1 MGVVADHF
9 MRLRS
14 ITLQDFRN
22 IGLARLEFRGRQ
34 SFLLGPNG
42 QGKTNLLEAAG
53 FITAL
58 RSFRTREARHLIA
71 NGAREAA
78 IRCEVAVAD
87 RFNWRRVVA
96 SPPDAEADG
105 GAAEAVELLI
115 KLRADGRELWRDG
128 ERVARLGAHLGQF
141 PCVVFSSQDMALLR
155 GAPALRRRWLDLT
168 LAAVDAEYLSL
179 LQGYH
184 RALASRNSLLK
195 TGASDAALAAFEQTM
210 APAAAQIVS
219 RRHAGLGELGSQT
232 LLFCGALAGDEC
244 VGLGGAPS
252 CGSAYEGS
260 SSDTALRYVP
270 NFDAQSEAT
279 WAERWAKGR
288 ERDRQFRSTLS
299 GPHRDDFVFLH
310 GGQPA
315 EDYASEGQQ
324 RGLVLALRLAQA
336 QWFRAKTGIRPVL
349 LADDVLGE
357 LDPQRRQRFWEA
369 IDAESQ
375 VIATGTE
382 PPDASLGEW
391 QIFEVSGGAFTERN
405 PECNELMTYD
415 SEIGLTL
422 LGASTDGAPTRLAHS
437 SPTCAPQN
445 ESVCAPETAPC

>member
-1 MGVVADHF
+1 

-22 IGLARLEFRGRQ
+22 VSFAQLEFRGRQ

-71 NGAREAA
+71 SGAREAA
-78 IRCEVAVAD
+78 IRCEVALAVAD

-96 SPPDAEADG
+96 SPSGAETGG
-105 GAAEAVELLI
+105 GACEVVDAELLI
-115 KLRADGRELWRDG
+115 KLRTEGRELWRDG
-128 ERVARLGAHLGQF
+128 ERVGRLGEHLGQF

-168 LAAVDAEYLSL
+168 LAAVDAEYLKV

-210 APAAAQIVS
+210 APAAAEIVA
-219 RRHAGLGELGSQT
+219 RRHAGLVELGER
-232 LLFCGALAGDEC
+232 LREAGAK
-244 VGLGGAPS
+244 LGEVS
-252 CGSAYEGS
+252 T
-260 SSDTALRYVP
+260 DTALRYAP
-270 NFDAQSEAT
+270 NFDAQLEAA

-299 GPHRDDFVFLH
+299 GPHRDDFLFLH
-310 GGQPA
+310 AGQAA

-357 LDPQRRQRFWEA
+357 LDPQRRQRFWAA

-375 VIATGTE
+375 VIATGTA
-382 PPDASLGEW
+382 PPDSSLGEW
-391 QIFEVSGGAFTERN
+391 QIFTVSGGAFTERDASR
-405 PECNELMTYD
+405 NELMTT
-415 SEIGLTL
+415 EIQPKE
-422 LGASTDGAPTRLAHS
+422 D
-437 SPTCAPQN
+437 
-445 ESVCAPETAPC
+445 APC

>member
-1 MGVVADHF
+1 

-22 IGLARLEFRGRQ
+22 VGLARLDFRGRQ

-58 RSFRTREARHLIA
+58 RSFRTRETRHLIA
-71 NGAREAA
+71 NDVREAA
-78 IRCEVAVAD
+78 IRCEVAVVD
-87 RFNWRRVVA
+87 RA
-96 SPPDAEADG
+96 SLSRETTDG
-105 GAAEAVELLI
+105 GAVGAVELLI
-115 KLRADGRELWRDG
+115 KLRTDGRELWRDG

-168 LAAVDAEYLSL
+168 LAAVDAEYLKL

-210 APAAAQIVS
+210 APAAAQIVAQ
-219 RRHAGLGELGSQT
+219 RHAGLAELT
-232 LLFCGALAGDEC
+232 AHFREAGARLAEISGD
-244 VGLGGAPS
+244 
-252 CGSAYEGS
+252 
-260 SSDTALRYVP
+260 TTLRYAP
-270 NFDAQSEAT
+270 NFDAQSEAA
-279 WAERWAKGR
+279 WAERWGKGR

-299 GPHRDDFVFLH
+299 GPHRDDFWFLH
-310 GGQPA
+310 GGQAA

-336 QWFRAKTGIRPVL
+336 QWFRAETGIRPVL

-391 QIFEVSGGAFTERN
+391 QVFEVSGGKFTERN
-405 PECNELMTYD
+405 PERNELMTYD
-415 SEIGLTL
+415 SELGLTS
-422 LGASTDGAPTRLAHS
+422 LGASTDGAP
-437 SPTCAPQN
+437 QN
-445 ESVCAPETAPC
+445 ERYGPEGEPC

>member
-1 MGVVADHF
+1 MGVVTDHF

-22 IGLARLEFRGRQ
+22 ISFARLEFRGRQ

-58 RSFRTREARHLIA
+58 RSFRTRETRHLIA
-71 NGAREAA
+71 NDAREAA
-78 IRCEVAVAD
+78 IRCEVAVG
-87 RFNWRRVVA
+87 NGA
-96 SPPDAEADG
+96 SLSRSASG
-105 GAAEAVELLI
+105 GEVGEAVELII
-115 KLRADGRELWRDG
+115 KLRTDGRELWRDG

-168 LAAVDAEYLSL
+168 LAAVDAEYLRG
-179 LQGYH
+179 LQSYH

-195 TGASDAALAAFEQTM
+195 TGASDAALTAFEQTM

-219 RRHAGLGELGSQT
+219 RRHTGLDELSELLREAG
-232 LLFCGALAGDEC
+232 
-244 VGLGGAPS
+244 VKLGGAS
-252 CGSAYEGS
+252 GEA
-260 SSDTALRYVP
+260 ALRYTP
-270 NFDAQSEAT
+270 NFDAQNEGT
-279 WAERWAKGR
+279 WIERWAKGR
-288 ERDRQFRSTLS
+288 ERDRQFRSTLN
-299 GPHRDDFVFLH
+299 GPHRDDFLFLH
-310 GGQPA
+310 DGQA
-315 EDYASEGQQ
+315 AGDYASEGQQ
-324 RGLVLALRLAQA
+324 RGLVLALRLAQV

-357 LDPQRRQRFWEA
+357 LDPQRRQRFWAA

-375 VIATGTE
+375 IIATGTQ

-391 QIFEVSGGAFTERN
+391 QIFEVSGGQFTERN
-405 PECNELMTYD
+405 SERNELITT
-415 SEIGLTL
+415 EVQ
-422 LGASTDGAPTRLAHS
+422 PKE
-437 SPTCAPQN
+437 N
-445 ESVCAPETAPC
+445 VPC

>member
-1 MGVVADHF
+1 

-22 IGLARLEFRGRQ
+22 IGFTRLEFRGRQ

-42 QGKTNLLEAAG
+42 QGKTSLLEAAG

-58 RSFRTREARHLIA
+58 RSFRTRELRHLIA

-78 IRCEVAVAD
+78 IRCEVMLEE
-87 RFNWRRVVA
+87 RA
-96 SPPDAEADG
+96 SPARAATDREANAG
-105 GAAEAVELLI
+105 GDTVELLI
-115 KLRADGRELWRDG
+115 KSRAEGRELWRDG
-128 ERVARLGAHLGQF
+128 ERVGRLGDHLGQF

-168 LAAVDAEYLSL
+168 LAAVDAEYLKL

-195 TGASDAALAAFEQTM
+195 TGAGDAALAAFEQAM
-210 APAAAQIVS
+210 APAAAQIVT
-219 RRHAGLGELGSQT
+219 RRHAGLAELGTALSKANAT
-232 LLFCGALAGDEC
+232 LATAGEIVNTETQSSTATGDEE
-244 VGLGGAPS
+244 A
-252 CGSAYEGS
+252 AA
-260 SSDTALRYVP
+260 ALRYTP
-270 NFDAQSEAT
+270 SFDVQREAG
-279 WAERWAKGR
+279 WVERWARGR

-299 GPHRDDFVFLH
+299 GPHRDDFLFLH
-310 GGQPA
+310 EGQAA

-336 QWFRAKTGIRPVL
+336 QWFRAQTGIRPVL

-369 IDAESQ
+369 IDPESQ
-375 VIATGTE
+375 VIATGTA

-391 QIFEVSGGAFTERN
+391 QIFEVNGGAFNERDASR
-405 PECNELMTYD
+405 NELMTTGIQPK
-415 SEIGLTL
+415 E
-422 LGASTDGAPTRLAHS
+422 A
-437 SPTCAPQN
+437 
-445 ESVCAPETAPC
+445 APC

>member
-1 MGVVADHF
+1 VAPALAGKKALPHFILSRERECPGRHAPHF

-22 IGLARLEFRGRQ
+22 ISLARLEFRGRQ
-34 SFLLGPNG
+34 SFLIGPNG

-58 RSFRTREARHLIA
+58 RSFRTRETRHLIA
-71 NGAREAA
+71 NDAREAA

-87 RFNWRRVVA
+87 RTSLSHETTNGV
-96 SPPDAEADG
+96 G
-105 GAAEAVELLI
+105 GEAVELLI
-115 KLRADGRELWRDG
+115 KLRPDGRELWRDG

-168 LAAVDAEYLSL
+168 LAAVDAEYLKT

-195 TGASDAALAAFEQTM
+195 TSASDAALAAFEQTM
-210 APAAAQIVS
+210 APAAAQIVA
-219 RRHAGLGELGSQT
+219 RRHAGLVELGER
-232 LLFCGALAGDEC
+232 LCEAGSK
-244 VGLGGAPS
+244 LGEVS
-252 CGSAYEGS
+252 T
-260 SSDTALRYVP
+260 DTPLRYAP
-270 NFDAQSEAT
+270 NFDVQNEAA

-299 GPHRDDFVFLH
+299 GPQRDDFLFLH
-310 GGQPA
+310 GGQAA

-336 QWFRAKTGIRPVL
+336 QWFRSKTGIRPVL

-357 LDPQRRQRFWEA
+357 LDPQRRQRFWAA

-391 QIFEVSGGAFTERN
+391 QIFGVSDGKFTERN
-405 PECNELMTYD
+405 PGRNELMRYD
-415 SEIGLTL
+415 SELGLTSR
-422 LGASTDGAPTRLAHS
+422 GASTDGAP
-437 SPTCAPQN
+437 QN
-445 ESVCAPETAPC
+445 ERGCGPEGAPC

>member
-1 MGVVADHF
+1 MGVVTDHI

-22 IGLARLEFRGRQ
+22 VSLARLEFRGRQ

-78 IRCEVAVAD
+78 IRCEVALED
-87 RFNWRRVVA
+87 RFNGRRVAVEERA
-96 SPPDAEADG
+96 ALSGEETDE
-105 GAAEAVELLI
+105 GAGETVELLI
-115 KLRADGRELWRDG
+115 KLRTEGRELWRDG
-128 ERVARLGAHLGQF
+128 ERVGRLGAHLGQF

-168 LAAVDAEYLSL
+168 LAAVDAEYLKL

-210 APAAAQIVS
+210 APAAAQIVA
-219 RRHAGLGELGSQT
+219 RRHAGLSELGASLGT
-232 LLFCGALAGDEC
+232 AVEKLNTEGDAVEK
-244 VGLGGAPS
+244 GGA
-252 CGSAYEGS
+252 A
-260 SSDTALRYVP
+260 TALPRQEKGTATLRYTP
-270 NFDAQSEAT
+270 NFDVQSEAA
-279 WAERWAKGR
+279 WVERWQKGR

-299 GPHRDDFVFLH
+299 GPHRDDFLFLH
-310 GGQPA
+310 EGQAA

-357 LDPQRRQRFWEA
+357 LDPQRRQRFWAA

-391 QIFEVSGGAFTERN
+391 QVFEVNGGAFTDMGGV
-405 PECNELMTYD
+405 CNGLMNTT
-415 SEIGLTL
+415 SQPKENAL
-422 LGASTDGAPTRLAHS
+422 
-437 SPTCAPQN
+437 C
-445 ESVCAPETAPC
+445 

>member
-1 MGVVADHF
+1 VVADHI

-22 IGLARLEFRGRQ
+22 VSFARLEFRGRQ

-58 RSFRTREARHLIA
+58 RSFRTRELRHLIA
-71 NGAREAA
+71 SGAREAA
-78 IRCEVAVAD
+78 IRCEVAVEE
-87 RFNWRRVVA
+87 RA
-96 SPPDAEADG
+96 SPSHEATDE
-105 GAAEAVELLI
+105 GAIETVELLI
-115 KLRADGRELWRDG
+115 KLCPEGRELWRDG
-128 ERVARLGAHLGQF
+128 ERVGRLGEHLGQF

-168 LAAVDAEYLSL
+168 LAAVDAEYLKV

-195 TGASDAALAAFEQTM
+195 TGASDAALVAFEQTM
-210 APAAAQIVS
+210 APAAAQIVAC
-219 RRHAGLGELGSQT
+219 RHAGLAELGER
-232 LLFCGALAGDEC
+232 LREAGAK
-244 VGLGGAPS
+244 LG
-252 CGSAYEGS
+252 EV
-260 SSDTALRYVP
+260 SSDTALRYAP
-270 NFDAQSEAT
+270 NFDAQSEAA
-279 WAERWAKGR
+279 WAERWAKRR

-299 GPHRDDFVFLH
+299 GPHRDDFLFLH
-310 GGQPA
+310 GGQAA

-357 LDPQRRQRFWEA
+357 LDPQRRQRFWAA

-375 VIATGTE
+375 VIATGTA

-391 QIFEVSGGAFTERN
+391 QIFAVSGGAFTECEASR
-405 PECNELMTYD
+405 NELMTT
-415 SEIGLTL
+415 EIQPKE
-422 LGASTDGAPTRLAHS
+422 D
-437 SPTCAPQN
+437 
-445 ESVCAPETAPC
+445 APC

>member
-1 MGVVADHF
+1 MW
-9 MRLRS
+9 LRS

-22 IGLARLEFRGRQ
+22 VGFARLEFRGRQ

-53 FITAL
+53 FITAM
-58 RSFRTREARHLIA
+58 RSFRTREARHLVA
-71 NGAREAA
+71 NGAQEAA

-87 RFNWRRVVA
+87 GGFISSEATDGEA
-96 SPPDAEADG
+96 SET
-105 GAAEAVELLI
+105 VELII
-115 KLRADGRELWRDG
+115 KLRTDGRELWRDG

-155 GAPALRRRWLDLT
+155 GAPTLRRRWLDLT
-168 LAAVDAEYLSL
+168 LAAVDADYLKL
-179 LQGYH
+179 LQSYH

-210 APAAAQIVS
+210 APAAAQIVA
-219 RRHAGLGELGSQT
+219 RRHAGLSDLGASLGT
-232 LLFCGALAGDEC
+232 AVEKLNTAGDAVASTPRQEK
-244 VGLGGAPS
+244 
-252 CGSAYEGS
+252 GSA
-260 SSDTALRYVP
+260 TLRYVP
-270 NFDAQSEAT
+270 NLDAQNEAT
-279 WAERWAKGR
+279 WAARWAKGR

-299 GPHRDDFVFLH
+299 GPHRDDFLFLH
-310 GGQPA
+310 GGQAA

-391 QIFEVSGGAFTERN
+391 QIFDVNSGKFTERN
-405 PECNELMTYD
+405 PGRNELMRYD
-415 SEIGLTL
+415 SELGLTS
-422 LGASTDGAPTRLAHS
+422 LGASIDG
-437 SPTCAPQN
+437 APQN
-445 ESVCAPETAPC
+445 ERACAPEGAPC